1 MQLESCW
8 QTFQI
13 LKEVEDKNFKESF
26 DFLFK
31 DIMNKKIKLLEKLNG
46 N

>member
-13 LKEVEDKNFKESF
+13 LKEVEDKNFYESF

-31 DIMNKKIKLLEKLNG
+31 YIIKKKEKLLEKL
-46 N
+46 